1 MTLLASLVFFLA
13 ALLIAGLAALLFL
26 RASRREQQEGMLLR
40 LRASAGDADAALA
53 GAPARIGNPLV
64 RAACHLLWRSGLEVD
79 PRVVARTLWILAG
92 VFLFALLL
100 FGLIAGLLLVSLLLT
115 VAYLALMQRAVRRR
129 ALIIEQMP
137 AYLEGVIRILSAG
150 NSLEESLA
158 SAARE
163 IPEPAHGLFLSV
175 GRQVRLGAPVEQVL
189 AQTAEIHQLRDLKVL
204 ALAAA
209 INRKYGG
216 SLRNILKSLRGA
228 IRARDV
234 AHRELRALTAETR
247 FSAWVLAIIPAGLT
261 AYIYLQNRVYYT
273 DMWAQPG
280 GRSALI
286 LALILQIAGMLVLVR
301 MMRSAE
307 DAEA

>member
-1 MTLLASLVFFLA
+1 MTLLASVAFFLSA
-13 ALLIAGLAALLFL
+13 VLIAGLAVTLFL
-26 RASRREQQEGMLLR
+26 RADRRERQESTLLR
-40 LRASAGDADAALA
+40 LRAAAGDIDAATLD
-53 GAPARIGNPLV
+53 APARIANPLV
-64 RAACHLLWRSGLEVD
+64 RVVCYTLWRGGAEVD
-79 PRVVARTLWILAG
+79 PGIVGRALWIFAAVLPI
-92 VFLFALLL
+92 ALLL
-100 FGLIAGLLLVSLLLT
+100 FGVIAGLVVISFLLT
-115 VAYLALMQRAVRRR
+115 VAYLVLQQRAVRRR
-129 ALIIEQMP
+129 AQIIEQMP
-137 AYLEGVIRILSAG
+137 GYLEGVIRILSAG
-150 NSLEESLA
+150 NTLEESLA

-189 AQTAEIHQLRDLKVL
+189 AETAEIHQLRDLKVL

-216 SLRNILKSLRGA
+216 SLRNILKSLMGA

-247 FSAWVLAIIPAGLT
+247 FSAWVLAVIPAGLT
-261 AYIYLQNRVYYT
+261 AYIYIQNRVYYA

-280 GRSALI
+280 GRTALI
-286 LALILQIAGMLVLVR
+286 LALFLQIAGMLVLVR

-307 DAEA
+307 DADA